1 MPIHVPVSPRL
12 TLCDPCHIPV
22 SPPLSP
28 YLPRPVPMPI
38 PLCPPRPHVTVPRAL
53 ALLAMSLRC
62 PQVLLDYFPTLMKA
76 VGSSEKIFEFL
87 DREPQVAPSG
97 TMAPADL
104 QGHLQLEDVWFSYP
118 GRQEP
123 VLKVGTETQP
133 GDTGMWWDSVTGV
146 GAQWGDSGTW
156 M

>member
-1 MPIHVPVSPRL
+1 
-12 TLCDPCHIPV
+12 
-22 SPPLSP
+22 
-28 YLPRPVPMPI
+28 MPI
-38 PLCPPRPHVTVPRAL
+38 PLCPLRPHVTVPRAL
-53 ALLAMSLRC
+53 ALLATSLRC

-133 GDTGMWWDSVTGV
+133 GDTGVW
-146 GAQWGDSGTW
+146 
-156 M
+156 